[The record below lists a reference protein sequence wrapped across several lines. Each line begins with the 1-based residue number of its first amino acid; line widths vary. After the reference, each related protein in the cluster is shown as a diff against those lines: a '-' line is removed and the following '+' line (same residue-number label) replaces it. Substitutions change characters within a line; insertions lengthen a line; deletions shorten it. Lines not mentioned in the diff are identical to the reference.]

1 MPVDAAVLRR
11 RLRAMERHIR
21 ILRELRALGR
31 DAVASDEAIQDRAAR
46 NAQLLAQICAD
57 IALHILA
64 AGGEAAPETYAGALV
79 ELARLGRIPATVGQ
93 SLAAAV
99 GLRNL
104 LVHAYLDVDYGRLY
118 DELGWIDDAV
128 TFAAA
133 IETWLESLELP

>member
-11 RLRAMERHIR
+11 RLHAMERHIR
-21 ILRELRALGR
+21 ILRSLRTMGR
-31 DAVASDEAIQDRAAR
+31 DAFVTDEATQDRVAR

-64 AGGEAAPETYAGALV
+64 ANGEATPETYAAALV
-79 ELARLGRIPATVGQ
+79 ELARVGRIPASVGQ
-93 SLAAAV
+93 SIAAAV

-104 LVHAYLDVDYGRLY
+104 LVHAYLDVDYGRVH

-128 TFAAA
+128 AFATA
-133 IETWLESLELP
+133 IESWLESLESP